1 MRRTLTNFSLSSV
14 ENFSNR
20 RRISL
25 FSTSSFSPFSSDSD
39 EPVQLNEEEAEQC
52 AKAKAMV
59 ETKMTDQDL
68 KTERDQDP
76 KLEGE
81 GEMSGAF
88 FPESGTNSLN
98 RIFIR

>member
-1 MRRTLTNFSLSSV
+1 MMMMIL
-14 ENFSNR
+14 
-20 RRISL
+20 
-25 FSTSSFSPFSSDSD
+25 SPFSSDSD

-59 ETKMTDQDL
+59 ETKMTDLDL

-81 GEMSGAF
+81 G
-88 FPESGTNSLN
+88 
-98 RIFIR
+98 